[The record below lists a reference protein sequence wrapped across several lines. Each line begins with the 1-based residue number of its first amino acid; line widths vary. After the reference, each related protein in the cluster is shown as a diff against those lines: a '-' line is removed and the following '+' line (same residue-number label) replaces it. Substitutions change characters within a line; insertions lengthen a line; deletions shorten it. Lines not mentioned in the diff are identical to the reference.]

1 MKFGIDHL
9 PTASPA
15 SGRGRAWLSRFM
27 AGLMLWLFLAVLAS
41 ASMPELHHALH
52 EDADA
57 ATHECVV
64 TQVSQSQVELLPVT
78 LAVPVP
84 CVAEPDAPVAP
95 DILHVSVPPRL
106 LSGRGPP
113 SLV

>member
-1 MKFGIDHL
+1 MRLENNQL
-9 PTASPA
+9 PTTVPA
-15 SGRGRAWLSRFM
+15 SGPVRTLFSRLM

-64 TQVSQSQVELLPVT
+64 TQVSQCQVELLPVT

-84 CVAEPDAPVAP
+84 SLAAPDAPAAP
-95 DILHVSVPPRL
+95 DFLHVSSPPRL

-113 SLV
+113 ALA

>member
-1 MKFGIDHL
+1 
-9 PTASPA
+9 
-15 SGRGRAWLSRFM
+15 
-27 AGLMLWLFLAVLAS
+27 
-41 ASMPELHHALH
+41 MPELHHALH

-64 TQVSQSQVELLPVT
+64 TQVSQCQLELLPVT

-84 CVAEPDAPVAP
+84 CSVAPDAPVAP
-95 DILHVSVPPRL
+95 DFFHVPAPPRL

-113 SLV
+113 SLA